1 MKKIT
6 IFEAFAGLGSQLR
19 ALKLVGK
26 TLNFEV
32 ESLGIIEWYIHAI
45 ISYQIIN
52 YKVLPA
58 DTKTPIEVII
68 DQLSSLRVS
77 IDSKKLV
84 SKNYFQKM
92 KEDKLRKIYP
102 YFLKMLNNPARPLSL
117 SLSLSPR
124 IIKIIIILDIQILIK
139 LIKYLKI

>member
-52 YKVLPA
+52 YAVLPA

-68 DQLSSLRVS
+68 DQLSSLSLS
-77 IDSKKLV
+77 IDSKNLV

-102 YFLKMLNNPARPLSL
+102 YFLKMLNNPLSL
-117 SLSLSPR
+117 SLLYLR

>member
-52 YKVLPA
+52 YAVLPA

-68 DQLSSLRVS
+68 DQLSSLSLS
-77 IDSKKLV
+77 IDSKNLV

-102 YFLKMLNNPARPLSL
+102 YFLKMLNNPLSL
-117 SLSLSPR
+117 SLSLSLFS
-124 IIKIIIILDIQILIK
+124 I
-139 LIKYLKI
+139 

>member
-52 YKVLPA
+52 YEVLPP

-68 DQLSSLRVS
+68 DQLSSLSLS
-77 IDSKKLV
+77 IDSKNLV

-102 YFLKMLNNPARPLSL
+102 YFLKMLNNPLSL
-117 SLSLSPR
+117 SLSLLLR
-124 IIKIIIILDIQILIK
+124 TIKIIIILDIQILIK

>member
-52 YKVLPA
+52 YKILPP

-77 IDSKKLV
+77 IDSKNLV

-102 YFLKMLNNPARPLSL
+102 YFLKMLNNSL
-117 SLSLSPR
+117 SLSSLR

>member
-32 ESLGIIEWYIHAI
+32 ESLGIIEWYIQAI

-52 YKVLPA
+52 YEVLPP

-68 DQLSSLRVS
+68 DQLSSLSLS
-77 IDSKKLV
+77 IDSKNLV

-102 YFLKMLNNPARPLSL
+102 YFLKMLNNPSLSL
-117 SLSLSPR
+117 SLSLSF
-124 IIKIIIILDIQILIK
+124 
-139 LIKYLKI
+139 

>member
-52 YKVLPA
+52 YKVLPPN
-58 DTKTPIEVII
+58 TKTPIEVII
-68 DQLSSLRVS
+68 DQLSSLRLS
-77 IDSKKLV
+77 IDSKNLV

-102 YFLKMLNNPARPLSL
+102 YFLKMLKNPALSL
-117 SLSLSPR
+117 SLSLS
-124 IIKIIIILDIQILIK
+124 LSLQE
-139 LIKYLKI
+139 

>member
-52 YKVLPA
+52 YAVLPA

-68 DQLSSLRVS
+68 DQLSSLSLS
-77 IDSKKLV
+77 IDSKNLV

-102 YFLKMLNNPARPLSL
+102 YFLKMLNNPSLSL
-117 SLSLSPR
+117 SLSLSSLR
-124 IIKIIIILDIQILIK
+124 TIKIIIILDIQILIK